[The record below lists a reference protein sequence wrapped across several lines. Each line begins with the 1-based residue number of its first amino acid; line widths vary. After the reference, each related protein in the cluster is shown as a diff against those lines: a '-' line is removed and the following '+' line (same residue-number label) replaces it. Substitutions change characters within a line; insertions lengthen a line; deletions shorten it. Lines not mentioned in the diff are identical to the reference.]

1 MGLNADDSRPPYLQV
16 AHALRA
22 AILTKTYEPGERLPS
37 SRELSER
44 YGVARMTVQRALQ
57 LLHDEDLIY
66 ARQGSGIYVR
76 DRAERPVGLRPHI
89 EAAFQQ
95 PHVSIDFAGL
105 SGETLNGAMQEPLDK
120 VRHGVVAPETIHV
133 RILTPTA
140 ETPWALP
147 CRTDDLQ
154 DDPEFRQRASTI
166 TERATSMV
174 SDAIE
179 ELASLGLVKE
189 GRAELRSHRLAPL
202 FKLYVINQREVFFGF
217 YPVQEHTVTINDQQH
232 PMFDL
237 MGKDAILFHHSMTSD
252 ESSVESQYVTQAR
265 TWFNSIWDSLGRE
278 E

>member
-22 AILTKTYEPGERLPS
+22 AILTKTYGAGERLPS

-66 ARQGSGIYVR
+66 ARPGSGIYVR
-76 DRAERPVGLRPHI
+76 DRAERPVGLRPHL

-95 PHVSIDFAGL
+95 PHVSVDFAGL
-105 SGETLNGAMQEPLDK
+105 SGETLSGAIQEPLDK
-120 VRHGVVAPETIHV
+120 VRHGLVAPESIHV
-133 RILTPTA
+133 RILTPTTSA
-140 ETPWALP
+140 PWALP
-147 CRTDDLQ
+147 CRADDLQ

-166 TERATSMV
+166 TARATSLV
-174 SDAIE
+174 SDTIE
-179 ELASLGLVKE
+179 ELASLGLIKE

-202 FKLYVINQREVFFGF
+202 FKLYIINHRDVFFGF
-217 YPVQEHTVTINDQQH
+217 YPIQEHTVTINDQEH

-237 MGKDAILFHHSMTSD
+237 MGKDAILFHHSLTSD
-252 ESSVESQYVTQAR
+252 ETSVESQYVAQAR
-265 TWFNSIWDSLGRE
+265 TWFDTTWNTIGRAE
-278 E
+278 